1 MVFIAVGTQK
11 QQFNRIFKIVENSNI
26 LKDEQVI
33 AQSGFTKYNSNK
45 VKMLGFI
52 SQDEL
57 NEYIK
62 TSDLVICH
70 GGVGTIFTAL
80 RYKKKVLVIPRL
92 KKYKEHKNDH
102 QVEICEELQK
112 NGYILYLKDG
122 EDLDEKLEKLKDFKF
137 KEYLPD
143 NRYIKILTEV
153 I

>member
-26 LKDEQVI
+26 LKDDQVI

-70 GGVGTIFTAL
+70 
-80 RYKKKVLVIPRL
+80 
-92 KKYKEHKNDH
+92 
-102 QVEICEELQK
+102 
-112 NGYILYLKDG
+112 
-122 EDLDEKLEKLKDFKF
+122 
-137 KEYLPD
+137 
-143 NRYIKILTEV
+143 
-153 I
+153 